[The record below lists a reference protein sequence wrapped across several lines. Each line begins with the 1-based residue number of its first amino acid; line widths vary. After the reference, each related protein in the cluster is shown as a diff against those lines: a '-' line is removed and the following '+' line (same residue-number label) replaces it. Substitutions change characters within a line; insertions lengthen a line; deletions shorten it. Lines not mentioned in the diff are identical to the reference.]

1 MAMQTDWYRTERP
14 GTYVAV
20 PAGKALSEVRLPVD
34 VLPPL
39 DLSKAMPLARN
50 VDAADMAWQLNQ
62 LGVED
67 CLRHAGVCV
76 LRT

>member
-1 MAMQTDWYRTERP
+1 MKTDWYRTEKA

-20 PAGKALSEVRLPVD
+20 PAGKPLDEVRLPTD
-34 VLPPL
+34 VHAPL
-39 DLSKAMPLARN
+39 DLSKAVVLARN
-50 VDAADMAWQLNQ
+50 VDGADMAWQFNQ
-62 LGVED
+62 LGIED

>member
-1 MAMQTDWYRTERP
+1 MKTDWYRTERP
-14 GTYVAV
+14 NTYVAV
-20 PAGKALSEVRLPVD
+20 PAGTPLSTVRLPTD

-39 DLSKAMPLARN
+39 DLTKAMPLARN
-50 VDAADMAWQLNQ
+50 VDGDDMGWQFNQ
-62 LGVED
+62 LGIED